1 MTLSLQGF
9 ILNSSD
15 LDFLHA
21 FKFVI
26 CSAEAES
33 EPQVTQLLTRLIIY
47 GKINMACKNRRIKRE
62 TLIHSQFDD
71 LAPMLHLHIHL
82 LILIHSSLREVF
94 QFSHTKK

>member
-1 MTLSLQGF
+1 MTLNLQGF

-33 EPQVTQLLTRLIIY
+33 EPQVTQLLTRLIID
-47 GKINMACKNRRIKRE
+47 GKINMACKNRSIKRE
-62 TLIHSQFDD
+62 TVIYSQFDD
-71 LAPMLHLHIHL
+71 LAPMLHLHIYL
-82 LILIHSSLREVF
+82 LILIHGSSRQVF
-94 QFSHTKK
+94 QFSHKKK